1 MRAQQK
7 RKLVVLT
14 GAGISAESGIKTFRD
29 DNGLWEGHD
38 VMEVATPEGWR
49 KNKELVLDF
58 YNQRRKA
65 CLKAKP
71 NLAHQRLAA
80 LEQDF
85 EVTIITQNV
94 DDLHEK
100 AGSSQIIHLHG
111 ELFKS
116 QSTVDP
122 SKIYPMEGWE
132 IKLGDKC
139 EKGSQL
145 RPFIVWF
152 GEPVPK
158 MTEAIAAVQQADA
171 LAVIG
176 TSMLVYP
183 AAGLIDYAAS
193 TIPKF
198 IIDPKMPSLYPM
210 ENLIPIEEKAGTG
223 VLKMENLLKKWE
235 FKD

>member
-29 DNGLWEGHD
+29 DDGLWEGHD
-38 VMEVATPEGWR
+38 IMEVATPEGWR

-65 CLKAKP
+65 CLQAKP

-116 QSTVDP
+116 QSSVDP
-122 SKIYPMEGWE
+122 SKIYLMEGWE
-132 IKLGDKC
+132 IKLGEKC

-171 LAVIG
+171 FAVIG

-183 AAGLIDYAAS
+183 AAGLIDYAAL

-198 IIDPKMPSLYPM
+198 IIDPKMPSIYPM

>member
-1 MRAQQK
+1 MGEQEK

-29 DNGLWEGHD
+29 DNGLWEGHE
-38 VMEVATPEGWR
+38 VMDVATPEGWQR
-49 KNKELVLDF
+49 NRELVLDF

-71 NLAHQRLAA
+71 NQAHLKLAA
-80 LEQDF
+80 LESSY

-111 ELFKS
+111 ELCKS
-116 QSTVDP
+116 QSSIDP
-122 SKIYPMEGWE
+122 EITYPIEGWE
-132 IKLGDKC
+132 LKLGDKC

-145 RPFIVWF
+145 RPFVVWF

-158 MTEAIAAVQQADA
+158 MTAAIAAVQQADA

-176 TSMLVYP
+176 TSLLVYP
-183 AAGLIDYAAS
+183 AAGLIDYVAAN
-193 TIPKF
+193 IPKF
-198 IIDPKMPSLYPM
+198 IIDPKIPSLYPM
-210 ENLIPIEEKAGTG
+210 ENLFPIEEKAGTG
-223 VLKMENLLKKWE
+223 VMKMENLLKSWD
-235 FKD
+235 FKN